1 MSATPEPRTRD
12 RAAGGAGEPPGAPQK
27 KSGIRRSV
35 SYDAGVGG
43 PGGGGTAGMRRTQS
57 GDGNSMPHTPEFPL
71 ELTRSSHFKCLTYML
86 EHVASDDEGDGVARC
101 TSSAAPS
108 VASSQDHGL
117 SASRG
122 SDKSHMLVPVGR
134 PSSFASG
141 THSQASIAP
150 ADALAPRGL
159 ASPMMMMLL
168 FIGTHS
174 VTTTLNVHSRSRS
187 FVGAIDLRGL
197 APSVR
202 LFRRPNTNGMK
213 K

>member
-159 ASPMMMMLL
+159 ASPSP
-168 FIGTHS
+168 FAR
-174 VTTTLNVHSRSRS
+174 TLSWRSQERSRRETQGEREEGREGEGEGGGEGE
-187 FVGAIDLRGL
+187 GAGEGEGEGDGE
-197 APSVR
+197 
-202 LFRRPNTNGMK
+202 
-213 K
+213 